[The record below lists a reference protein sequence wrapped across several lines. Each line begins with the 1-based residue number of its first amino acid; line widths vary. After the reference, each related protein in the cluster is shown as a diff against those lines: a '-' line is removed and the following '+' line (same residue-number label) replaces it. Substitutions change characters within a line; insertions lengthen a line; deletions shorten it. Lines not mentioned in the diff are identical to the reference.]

1 MTSDTALVID
11 DLVAPNLSAL
21 QGQILDHVDERPVD
35 LDPDTLVAEAE
46 TRTGLNDFGAGE
58 FRQRMETNIAAIDYC
73 GHRLRHAGSTN
84 LNRIILRNRKFGQ
97 LPQHSHAGMRH
108 HTMTVRRH

>member
-35 LDPDTLVAEAE
+35 LDPDTLVVK
-46 TRTGLNDFGAGE
+46 R
-58 FRQRMETNIAAIDYC
+58 
-73 GHRLRHAGSTN
+73 
-84 LNRIILRNRKFGQ
+84 
-97 LPQHSHAGMRH
+97 P
-108 HTMTVRRH
+108 RRAPD

>member
-1 MTSDTALVID
+1 
-11 DLVAPNLSAL
+11 
-21 QGQILDHVDERPVD
+21 
-35 LDPDTLVAEAE
+35 
-46 TRTGLNDFGAGE
+46 
-58 FRQRMETNIAAIDYC
+58 METNIAAIDYC